1 MIRRASLLAL
11 ALALPLLGAPAAR
24 AAEDVDA
31 ARVAAAREL
40 IAAMRAVDGV
50 KEAMPMLAGTVR
62 QVIVRANPDTEADI
76 DEAIANLHGRMVAR
90 VDELVE
96 DIAPVYA
103 RGFSLE
109 ELQGLTAFYRS
120 PAGAK
125 LAALQP
131 QMVQAT
137 VAIGQRW
144 GERIAAEIEAEVKVK
159 LRGKGHTI

>member
-1 MIRRASLLAL
+1 MLRRVPLLAL
-11 ALALPLLGAPAAR
+11 AVALPLLSVPGAR
-24 AAEDVDA
+24 ADDLP
-31 ARVAAAREL
+31 ARIAAARDV
-40 IAAMRAVDGV
+40 IAAMGAVDGV
-50 KEAMPMLAGTVR
+50 KQAMPMLTGTVR
-62 QVIVRANPDTEADI
+62 SVIVKANPETEADI
-76 DEAIANLHGRMVAR
+76 DEALAHLHGRMAAR
-90 VDELVE
+90 LDELVE

-103 RGFSLE
+103 KGFTLE
-109 ELQGLTAFYRS
+109 ELQGLAAFYRS

-159 LRGKGHTI
+159 LRGKGHAI